1 MSGKNNDPSSRFIS
15 ESAIEE
21 ARKERETAWKRAY
34 ETADGK
40 DAPPDQ
46 EYDPRTLY
54 EQLQEQK
61 RRKTEA
67 YAESRRFANQI
78 RKLDTE
84 EIEFLETV
92 DEENIKKYENSRRSE
107 ISELAKFKEEIEA
120 ARERNATKLMVKHN
134 KSAISSLSR
143 KPLSLHGY
151 VGVKEQKNAA
161 KEENGR
167 VEKCANGGV
176 KENQERKD
184 GNNSDSMQSENPLS
198 LLTSYGSSDS
208 GDSDDKE
215 EDGGS

>member
-1 MSGKNNDPSSRFIS
+1 SSRFIS

-40 DAPPDQ
+40 HAPPDQ

-107 ISELAKFKEEIEA
+107 ISELAKFKE
-120 ARERNATKLMVKHN
+120 
-134 KSAISSLSR
+134 
-143 KPLSLHGY
+143 
-151 VGVKEQKNAA
+151 
-161 KEENGR
+161 
-167 VEKCANGGV
+167 
-176 KENQERKD
+176 
-184 GNNSDSMQSENPLS
+184 
-198 LLTSYGSSDS
+198 
-208 GDSDDKE
+208 
-215 EDGGS
+215 